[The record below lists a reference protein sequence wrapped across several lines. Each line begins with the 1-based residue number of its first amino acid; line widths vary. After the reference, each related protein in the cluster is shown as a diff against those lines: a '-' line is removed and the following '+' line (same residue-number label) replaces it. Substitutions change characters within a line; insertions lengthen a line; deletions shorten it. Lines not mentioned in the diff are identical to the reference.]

1 MATEKREVGHFE
13 RVVLEEY
20 GELILTQGT
29 QPSITIEADDD
40 VLSRIETTVK
50 DGTLTIGIG
59 GTWWD
64 KLGMALNDVL
74 SGRKIVYQLTVVDL
88 SGVTVNGAGRVKC
101 SELRSDRLAVRVAGA
116 GEVTIGS
123 LSTGQLGVELP
134 GAGRIQLAGQASEQR
149 VAISG
154 AGTYRAPQLESQ
166 TAQVKLTG
174 LGSATVWA
182 VQELD
187 VTIQGLG
194 NVEYYGTPAVTQ
206 KITGVGRLTSLSN
219 P

>member
-1 MATEKREVGHFE
+1 MATETREVSGFN

-20 GELILTQGT
+20 GELILAQGS
-29 QPSITIEADDD
+29 QPSLTIEADED
-40 VLSRIETTVK
+40 VLSRIKTTVK

-64 KLGMALNDVL
+64 KLEMALNDVL
-74 SGRKIVYQLTVVDL
+74 SGRKIVYQLTVVEL
-88 SGVTVNGAGRVKC
+88 TGVTVRGAGRVKC
-101 SELRSDRLAVRVAGA
+101 ADLRSDRLVVRVAGA
-116 GEVTIGS
+116 GEVTIGA

-134 GAGRIQLAGQASEQR
+134 GAGTIQVAGQATEQR
-149 VAISG
+149 VVLSG

-166 TAQVKLTG
+166 KAQVKLTG

-182 VQELD
+182 AEELD

-194 NVEYYGTPAVTQ
+194 HVEYYGTPAVTQ
-206 KITGVGRLTSLSN
+206 SITGVGRLTSLSN

>member
-1 MATEKREVGHFE
+1 MATERREVAGFE

-29 QPSITIEADDD
+29 SPSLTIEADED

-50 DGTLTIGIG
+50 EGTLTIGIG

-74 SGRKIVYQLTVVDL
+74 SGRKIVYQLMAVEL
-88 SGVTVNGAGRVKC
+88 NGVTVRGAGRVKC
-101 SELRSDRLAVRVAGA
+101 AELRTDRLAIRVAGA

-123 LSTGQLGVELP
+123 LSTGQLGVQVP
-134 GAGRIQLAGQASEQR
+134 GAGRVQLAGQATEQR
-149 VAISG
+149 VALTG
-154 AGTYRAPQLESQ
+154 AGTYRAPKLESQ
-166 TAQVKLTG
+166 KAQVKLTG
-174 LGSATVWA
+174 LGSATISV

-187 VTIQGLG
+187 ATIQGVG
-194 NVEYYGTPAVTQ
+194 NIEYYGTPSVKEQ
-206 KITGVGRLTSLSN
+206 ITGIGRLVSLSN

>member
-1 MATEKREVGHFE
+1 MATEKREVGDFV

-74 SGRKIVYQLTVVDL
+74 SGRKIVYQLTAVDL

-194 NVEYYGTPAVTQ
+194 TVEYYGTPTVTQ

>member
-1 MATEKREVGHFE
+1 MATETREVSGFE
-13 RVVLEEY
+13 QVVLEEY
-20 GELILTQGT
+20 GELILTQGAR
-29 QPSITIEADDD
+29 PSLTIEADED

-50 DGTLTIGIG
+50 DGTLTIGIR

-64 KLGMALNDVL
+64 KLGFALNDVL
-74 SGRKIVYQLTVVDL
+74 SGRKIVYQLTVAEL
-88 SGVTVNGAGRVKC
+88 RGVSVRGAGRVKC
-101 SELRSDRLAVRVAGA
+101 GELRTDRLVLRVAGA
-116 GEVTIGS
+116 GEITIGS

-149 VAISG
+149 VAVTG

-166 TAQVKLTG
+166 TAQIKLTG
-174 LGSATVWA
+174 LGSATLWA

-187 VTIQGLG
+187 VTIQGVG
-194 NVEYYGTPAVTQ
+194 TVEYYGSPSVTQ

>member
-1 MATEKREVGHFE
+1 MATERREVGGFE

-20 GELILTQGT
+20 GELILTQGD
-29 QPSITIEADDD
+29 QPSLTIEADED

-50 DGTLTIGIG
+50 DGVLTIGIG

-64 KLGMALNDVL
+64 RLGMALNDVL
-74 SGRKIVYQLTVVDL
+74 SGRKIVYQLTVVEL
-88 SGVTVNGAGRVKC
+88 SEVTVRGAGRVKC

-123 LSTGQLGVELP
+123 LWTGQLGVELP
-134 GAGRIQLAGQASEQR
+134 GAGRIQLAGQATEQR
-149 VAISG
+149 VALSG

-166 TAQVKLTG
+166 KAQVKLTG

-194 NVEYYGTPAVTQ
+194 NVEYYGTPAVRQ
-206 KITGVGRLTSLSN
+206 NITGVGRLTSLSN